1 MNTIQF
7 DLGGGASIALPADTV
22 AQRLIERLQ
31 DQSRISAPRLKIG
44 EHLSSHG
51 GTYAGDILGDDGTV
65 YGLIA
70 SDADLGPFE
79 WGRYG
84 TDVPGAA
91 STWDGL
97 SNTNALRNNGHPA
110 AQAASDHDARGRS
123 DWYLPSKRELQI
135 AQANVPSLFEMAR
148 YWTSTQY
155 SANYAWAVGFE
166 DGSVDGW
173 LESGGFRVRP
183 FRRFTY

>member
-1 MNTIQF
+1 MDTIQF

-31 DQSRISAPRLKIG
+31 DQSKISAPRPKIG
-44 EHLSSHG
+44 EYLSSQG
-51 GTYAGDILGDDGTV
+51 GTYAGDILGDDGV
-65 YGLIA
+65 GYGLIA

-84 TDVPGAA
+84 TDVPGAT

-135 AQANVPSLFEMAR
+135 AQANVPHLFEKTR
-148 YWTSTQY
+148 YWTSTQSSEY
-155 SANYAWAVGFE
+155 HAWAVIFE
-166 DGSVDGW
+166 HGNVHYWDKN
-173 LESGGFRVRP
+173 LGFRVRP